1 MDPIA
6 QASLDRVL
14 AAVEAERALSEDL
27 REHAK
32 ALERAQRK
40 VCVQL
45 GQVHALPLS
54 HVPAHLDVAAAS
66 MADVREALAQLAAQV
81 PAHEFYRVRTYGLCS
96 GVTYGPAPCAMP
108 RTPPCLPSTSA
119 RAASCP
125 KRARNVC

>member
-1 MDPIA
+1 MGSDAGGTSDVMAERRPSAARVAGAASTLSMDPIA

-32 ALERAQRK
+32 VLDRAQRK

-54 HVPAHLDVAAAS
+54 QVPAHLEVVAAS
-66 MADVREALAQLAAQV
+66 MRDVREALAQLAAQV
-81 PAHEFYRVRTYGLCS
+81 PAHEFYRVC
-96 GVTYGPAPCAMP
+96 
-108 RTPPCLPSTSA
+108 
-119 RAASCP
+119 
-125 KRARNVC
+125 VCC